1 MIMKKTTKKTKT
13 KTKKNQKFD
22 KWIVYTTKL
31 VKGKRKSERHKIN
44 ISNGNI
50 LMKDNEQLNKPK
62 SEETKLKISLALK
75 NNKIILL

>member
-1 MIMKKTTKKTKT
+1 
-13 KTKKNQKFD
+13 
-22 KWIVYTTKL
+22 

-44 ISNGNI
+44 ISNGNL

-75 NNKIILL
+75 KSSFFKIFI